1 MSSAEDAGN
10 KTVASEEEVKL
21 DGEMVKEHPEF
32 ADVDEAKRIRFLR
45 VSIYQE
51 YLYKKTLQGIFK
63 VFSLIAPREESAYIP
78 RGVRLLVRENLK

>member
-21 DGEMVKEHPEF
+21 DGEMIKEHPEF

-51 YLYKKTLQGIFK
+51 YLYKKP
-63 VFSLIAPREESAYIP
+63 AR
-78 RGVRLLVRENLK
+78 

>member
-21 DGEMVKEHPEF
+21 DGEMIKEHPEF

-51 YLYKKTLQGIFK
+51 YLYKKPCK
-63 VFSLIAPREESAYIP
+63 VFSYCTKGRECIHATWCQTTRS
-78 RGVRLLVRENLK
+78 

>member
-21 DGEMVKEHPEF
+21 DEEMVKEHPEF

-51 YLYKKTLQGIFK
+51 YLYKTLQGILLLHQRKRVHTYHVVSDYSF
-63 VFSLIAPREESAYIP
+63 
-78 RGVRLLVRENLK
+78 VRS